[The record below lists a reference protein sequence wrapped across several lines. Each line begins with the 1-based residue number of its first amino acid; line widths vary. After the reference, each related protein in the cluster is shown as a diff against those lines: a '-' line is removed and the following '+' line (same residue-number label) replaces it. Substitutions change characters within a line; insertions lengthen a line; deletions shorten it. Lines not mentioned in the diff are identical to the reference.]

1 MKKILLTLAV
11 LCSASPLLSQVG
23 INTTQPTAT
32 LDIDGNLRV
41 RGIKELQQEF
51 VATKILGVD
60 DDGNFVEVEVGEN
73 VILENNTLRAVERRV
88 RFESTTEINVQVIH
102 NLSLVILPGDP
113 NDDKRVM
120 RIITNG
126 GDVDI
131 TGIVAGEDGQV
142 IWLLAYTG
150 KVKLLGSNSGSDPEN
165 RFLMPNNII
174 LSQFEM
180 VQLVYDGAL
189 QKWLLMAN

>member
-1 MKKILLTLAV
+1 MKKLLLTLAV
-11 LCSASPLLSQVG
+11 LCSVSPLLSQVG
-23 INTTQPTAT
+23 INTTEPTAT

-41 RGIKELQQEF
+41 RGMKDSQQEIF
-51 VATKILGVD
+51 ATKILGVD
-60 DDGNFVEVEVGEN
+60 DEGNFVEVEVGEN

-88 RFESTTEINVQVIH
+88 RFESTTEINVEVIH

-120 RIITNG
+120 RIITDG

-142 IWLLAYTG
+142 IWLLANTG
-150 KVKLLGSNSGSDPEN
+150 KVKLLGSHAGSDPEN
-165 RFLMPNNII
+165 RFLMPNNVT

-180 VQLVYDGAL
+180 VQIVYDGAL
-189 QKWLLMAN
+189 QKWLIMEN